1 MNINYINE
9 SVISVAVMRRKR
21 TLTHTHT
28 HSHAQGQQGEG
39 SVWKMFVV
47 VLQSEASPGPSLR
60 DRQMISE

>member
-21 TLTHTHT
+21 THTQART
-28 HSHAQGQQGEG
+28 QGQQGEG

-47 VLQSEASPGPSLR
+47 FLQSRASPSPALR
-60 DRQMISE
+60 NWQMISE